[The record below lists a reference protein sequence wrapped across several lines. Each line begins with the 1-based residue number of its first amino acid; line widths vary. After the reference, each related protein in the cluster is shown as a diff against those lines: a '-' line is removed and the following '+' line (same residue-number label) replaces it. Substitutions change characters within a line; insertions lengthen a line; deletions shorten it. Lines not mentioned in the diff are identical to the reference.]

1 MSSAVLLNS
10 IANISC
16 RQIFYSDLIDPTKSP
31 QYFIEPTES
40 HDHVILRFH
49 AGPPYEDIAFK
60 IVHKEWEKSHR
71 KGFKSTFMN
80 GILQLWFSFKRYKYR
95 R

>member
-1 MSSAVLLNS
+1 M
-10 IANISC
+10 
-16 RQIFYSDLIDPTKSP
+16 
-31 QYFIEPTES
+31 
-40 HDHVILRFH
+40 ILRFH